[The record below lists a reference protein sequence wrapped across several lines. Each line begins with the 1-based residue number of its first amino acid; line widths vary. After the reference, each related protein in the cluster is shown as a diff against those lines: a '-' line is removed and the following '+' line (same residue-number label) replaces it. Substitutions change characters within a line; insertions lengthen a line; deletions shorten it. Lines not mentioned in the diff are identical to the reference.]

1 MNKCE
6 IYVFMCIYSLL
17 IKNTEELI
25 KGQQLSLLFFPVGS
39 SIYTCIYIQNSLL
52 YMF

>member
-1 MNKCE
+1 MNKWE

-25 KGQQLSLLFFPVGS
+25 KGRHLSLLFIPVRS
-39 SIYTCIYIQNSLL
+39 SIYMYIYPE
-52 YMF
+52 

>member
-25 KGQQLSLLFFPVGS
+25 KGQ
-39 SIYTCIYIQNSLL
+39 
-52 YMF
+52 

>member
-6 IYVFMCIYSLL
+6 IYVCMCIYSLL

-25 KGQQLSLLFFPVGS
+25 KGRKLNLLFLPVGS
-39 SIYTCIYIQNSLL
+39 SIYTCIYLQNSLL

>member
-25 KGQQLSLLFFPVGS
+25 KGR
-39 SIYTCIYIQNSLL
+39 
-52 YMF
+52 

>member
-6 IYVFMCIYSLL
+6 IYVFMCIYLLL

-25 KGQQLSLLFFPVGS
+25 KGRLLSLLFLPVGS
-39 SIYTCIYIQNSLL
+39 SIYMHIYLE
-52 YMF
+52 